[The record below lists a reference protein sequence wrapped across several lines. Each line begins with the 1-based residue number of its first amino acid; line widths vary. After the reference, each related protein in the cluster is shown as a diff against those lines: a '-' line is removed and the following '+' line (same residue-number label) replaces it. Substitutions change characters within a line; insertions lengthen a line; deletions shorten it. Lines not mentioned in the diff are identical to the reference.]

1 MPPISPINN
10 NMLRISL
17 GERNHYHA
25 GATITGTVTRA
36 AHFVDSDATL
46 TIKFLGRAKV
56 KIVIARGQGTAT
68 YRSRYIFWNNRHPP
82 VSAILHKGPVH
93 VPPGVEE
100 PQSWPFA
107 ITIPTS
113 IPERTIYQEE
123 SDATYLKPGDPETIQ
138 LPGSFTFNDDSFWGN
153 DAEAYV
159 DYHLQAVLQNS
170 KGHSCEAIVP
180 IMIHGPSSP
189 IPITDFGVR
198 SFRGKMMTFNTHRLV
213 PGLAQAKLS
222 FSQKAQHVF
231 GSSKVPILVF
241 QVTAN
246 TPSVLQLGNSSI
258 IPFQVQGHMVKDRT
272 SEVLRDVQPS
282 LVITKF
288 ELTLTAITKVLAPG
302 NFNTYDEKGETSW
315 IIASYAKAP
324 QEPQHAA
331 STSPLPASAGGS
343 SKGDSGSKGSSKA
356 DKVTRAED
364 PNFESPPD
372 ANTLILPMELAPFP
386 LDLGQALQIRIP
398 TAMKNARLSP
408 SFKTFNIHNTHT
420 LGWELTLEAAGK
432 DAVFNGKHAVNVIPP
447 SDDALPA
454 YAPAE

>member
-1 MPPISPINN
+1 MPPIYPLNN

-17 GERNHYHA
+17 GERNRYHA

-36 AHFVDSDATL
+36 AHFVDPDATL

-68 YRSRYIFWNNRHPP
+68 YRSRYIFWNNKHPP

-93 VPPGVEE
+93 VPPGLEE

-113 IPERTIYQEE
+113 IPESTIYQEE
-123 SDATYLKPGDPETIQ
+123 SDATYLKPGDPETVE
-138 LPGSFTFNDDSFWGN
+138 LPGSFTFTDDSFWGN
-153 DAEAYV
+153 NAEAYV
-159 DYHLQAVLQNS
+159 DYHLQAILQDS

-198 SFRGKMMTFNTHRLV
+198 SFRGKMMAFHTHRLV

-231 GSSKVPILVF
+231 GSSKVPMFVI
-241 QVTAN
+241 QVVAN
-246 TPSVLQLGNSSI
+246 TPSVLQLGNPSI
-258 IPFQVQGHMVKDRT
+258 IPFQVQGSMIKDRT
-272 SEVLRDVQPS
+272 SEILHDVQPTI
-282 LVITKF
+282 VITKF
-288 ELTLTAITKVLAPG
+288 ELTLTAITKVIAPG

-315 IIASYAKAP
+315 IIASYAQTP
-324 QEPQHAA
+324 QEPHPATP
-331 STSPLPASAGGS
+331 TSPSPASAGGS
-343 SKGDSGSKGSSKA
+343 SKGNTGSKGSSKA
-356 DKVTRAED
+356 DKVTRVED
-364 PNFESPPD
+364 LDSGSPPD
-372 ANTLILPMELAPFP
+372 ANTLILPMEAAPFP
-386 LDLGQALQIRIP
+386 LDLGQALQIRVP
-398 TAMKNARLSP
+398 TAIKNARLSP
-408 SFKTFNIHNTHT
+408 SFRTFNIHNTHT
-420 LGWELTLEAAGK
+420 LEWELAVEVAGK
-432 DAVFNGKHAVNVIPP
+432 DAVFCGKHAVNVMPP
-447 SDDALPA
+447 SEDALPA